1 MLTSQLLLKRQLLE
15 AALLTHAVV
24 VLPGDCWGRFM
35 NLPDGQNG
43 PFEHF
48 FITNSNP
55 RITDKLPRDDCFQ
68 VLNPKP

>member
-1 MLTSQLLLKRQLLE
+1 
-15 AALLTHAVV
+15 
-24 VLPGDCWGRFM
+24 M

-68 VLNPKP
+68 VLNPKPRDECSQVLNPRP